1 MGLHDLNDTERRAPT
16 RALRLERMYKV
27 LVVAGATIATQAA
40 CSDGGEQGEIA
51 SQLADGAAGSA
62 GSVSAAAGSGGSV
75 SSNSDA
81 SPHEDAA
88 TEAQA
93 TFDATAPQEAGS
105 DAAADGVDTWLAW
118 G

>member
-1 MGLHDLNDTERRAPT
+1 MGLHDLNDTQRRAPT
-16 RALRLERMYKV
+16 RALRLERLYKV
-27 LVVAGATIATQAA
+27 LVVAGATIAAQAA

-51 SQLADGAAGSA
+51 SQLVDGAAGSA
-62 GSVSAAAGSGGSV
+62 GSVSAAGSGGS
-75 SSNSDA
+75 A
-81 SPHEDAA
+81 QQDAA

-93 TFDATAPQEAGS
+93 AFDATAQQEAGS